1 MPTILELFSSKLI
14 ETPNGLSE
22 TAEKGVDSQKK
33 TYKIN
38 NVATDGTDISGP
50 IRAFNTL
57 QLKDGKTARFTTDI
71 NNRPFSK
78 IDTSNIF
85 LKNTSFPLVNK
96 LKSGRFAKKDNET
109 FTEEEL
115 TGLRPLQ
122 LLSQPVLYGTDILK
136 ITAREARSTRK
147 MKFGTYDYETAVQVA
162 KTIQPTI
169 YTPTG
174 LFLNDEF
181 RRGKVIQKPG
191 LFSKLR
197 GTPEQLLLQLA
208 LHPIDALKKLTSPKG
223 ITLNKTNTT
232 SNTQIVVRN
241 NNISKNGVPVELLRY
256 STLSFDTDNLTYTKQ
271 LKKDSN
277 VELKDRNDL
286 AGKLNEILNGKTI
299 TDENDPNFATQGYD
313 KKILTGNGFI
323 YDFDKGTL
331 YKNEK
336 SKYIGKVKLPS
347 GGETSYK
354 YTGAYGNGTDARG
367 DKVFE
372 KDLNIETYRGM
383 QRGSD
388 FLNSKTILDGSTD
401 LDTTFNNKDFATL
414 KFESVATG
422 KRARFRATISGLT
435 ETFTPSWES
444 NKFVGNPFNFYTYNS
459 IERSVTFTFKVFSLN
474 YDEHRTAWSRLSFL
488 SSLVYPQSY
497 INKNYV
503 TPPFIK
509 FTIGDMY
516 KNKAAFI
523 ESLTYTVDDN
533 TTWETGLKQSLVTD
547 PTTKQ
552 TELITSERLVTS
564 TDATI
569 KSEGSYILPKIIEVA
584 MTLKLVETPKEIYDL
599 TNDKGVK
606 VLYGFTDKEI
616 TDNVLSPIKD
626 APFGDVKTLENG
638 SVQKVAGVENNSQN
652 TAQTTNSG
660 VSTNTSTGGTA
671 IGTSTNSTTSGAS
684 SGGTALGTSNGST
697 TPKTP
702 VTDPTDPFQQPGTS
716 VTRTPI

>member
-1 MPTILELFSSKLI
+1 MPTILELFSTKPIEIPNKL
-14 ETPNGLSE
+14 PE
-22 TAEKGVDSQKK
+22 TAEKLGESQKK
-33 TYKIN
+33 TYRIN
-38 NVATDGTDISGP
+38 NVATDGTNISGP

-57 QLKDGKTARFTTDI
+57 QLKDGKTARFTTDL
-71 NNRPFSK
+71 NNRAFSQ
-78 IDTSNIF
+78 IDTPNIF
-85 LKNTSFPLVNK
+85 LKNTSFPLINK
-96 LKSGRFAKKDNET
+96 LKKTTFIQKDGET
-109 FTEEEL
+109 LLEQEL

-122 LLSQPVLYGTDILK
+122 LLSQPVLYGTDIVK
-136 ITAREARSTRK
+136 ITAKEARSTRK

-162 KTIQPTI
+162 NTIQPQI
-169 YTPTG
+169 YTPTT

-181 RRGKVIQKPG
+181 RRGETLDKPRF
-191 LFSKLR
+191 FSKLR

-208 LHPIDALKKLTSPKG
+208 LSPIDTLKKLASPNGTK
-223 ITLNKTNTT
+223 LNATNKN
-232 SNTQIVVRN
+232 SNTEIVVRN
-241 NNISKNGVPVELLRY
+241 GNIGKDGKPVELFKY
-256 STLSFDTDNLTYTKQ
+256 NTLSFDTGDLKYTKQ

-277 VELKDRNDL
+277 VELNDRNDL
-286 AGKLNEILNGKTI
+286 AGKLTGVLSGLN
-299 TDENDPNFATQGYD
+299 
-313 KKILTGNGFI
+313 KKQLTGNGFLFHL
-323 YDFDKGTL
+323 DAKKL
-331 YKNEK
+331 EKNEK
-336 SKYIGKVKLPS
+336 SKYSGKVKFPT

-354 YTGAYGNGTDARG
+354 YTGAYSAGTDARG

-383 QRGSD
+383 QKGSD
-388 FLNSKTILDGSTD
+388 FLNSKTILDSNSD
-401 LDTTFNNKDFATL
+401 LTENFKNKDFATL
-414 KFESVATG
+414 KFQSVATG
-422 KRARFRATISGLT
+422 KRVRFRATISGLT

-474 YDEHRTAWSRLSFL
+474 YDEHRAAWIRLSFL

-497 INKNYV
+497 VNKNYV

-516 KNKAAFI
+516 KDKSAFI

-564 TDATI
+564 TNATI

-584 MTLKLVETPKEIYDL
+584 MTLKLVETPKETYDL

-606 VLYGFTDKEI
+606 VLYGFTDSEI

-626 APFGDVKTLENG
+626 APFGDVKILENG

-652 TAQTTNSG
+652 TAQITNPG

-671 IGTSTNSTTSGAS
+671 IGTSTTSTTPGAS

-702 VTDPTDPFQQPGTS
+702 VTDPTDPFQQATKS
-716 VTRTPI
+716 VPRTGF

>member
-14 ETPNGLSE
+14 ETPNGLLE

-71 NNRPFSK
+71 NNRAFSQ
-78 IDTSNIF
+78 IDTPNIF
-85 LKNTSFPLVNK
+85 LKNTSFPLINK
-96 LKSGRFAKKDNET
+96 LKKTTFVQKDGESIL
-109 FTEEEL
+109 EEEL

-208 LHPIDALKKLTSPKG
+208 LYPIDTLKKLTSPNGTK
-223 ITLNKTNTT
+223 LNKTSKDANTEIIVKN
-232 SNTQIVVRN
+232 SNTGN
-241 NNISKNGVPVELLRY
+241 DGNPLELFKY
-256 STLSFDTDNLTYTKQ
+256 NTLSFDTDDDRYTKQ
-271 LKKDSN
+271 LREYGDDKD
-277 VELKDRNDL
+277 KTDL
-286 AGKLNEILNGKTI
+286 AGKLANILLSGI
-299 TDENDPNFATQGYD
+299 E
-313 KKILTGNGFI
+313 LSSNGFI
-323 YDFDKGTL
+323 SSNAAKTPFKIG
-331 YKNEK
+331 K
-336 SKYIGKVKLPS
+336 SKYKGIEKKS
-347 GGETSYK
+347 TGETTGYK
-354 YTGAYGNGTDARG
+354 YTSTLLNKTDARG

-372 KDLNIETYRGM
+372 KDLSLGGYRGM
-383 QRGSD
+383 ENGED
-388 FLNSKTILDGSTD
+388 FLNTKTILNEGDDIKIDSGPYKD
-401 LDTTFNNKDFATL
+401 LATL
-414 KFESVATG
+414 KFQSVATG
-422 KRARFRATISGLT
+422 QRVRFRATISGLT

-459 IERSVTFTFKVFSLN
+459 IERSVTFTFKIFSLN
-474 YDEHRTAWSRLSFL
+474 YEEHKRAWIRLSFL

-509 FTIGDMY
+509 FTLGDMY
-516 KNKAAFI
+516 KDKEAFI
-523 ESLTYTVDDN
+523 ESLTYTIDDN
-533 TTWETGLKQSLVTD
+533 TPWEIGLEQKDIKYEGENTAEPLIKDYYISA
-547 PTTKQ
+547 TTA
-552 TELITSERLVTS
+552 ERS
-564 TDATI
+564 TAGT
-569 KSEGSYILPKIIEVA
+569 SYILPKIIEVA
-584 MTLKLVETPKEIYDL
+584 MTLKLVETPNAVYDV
-599 TNDKGVK
+599 DGGKGSK
-606 VLYGFTDKEI
+606 VLYGFTDSNI
-616 TDNVLSPIKD
+616 TNNILAALPEQK
-626 APFGDVKTLENG
+626 FGDDKKIDNTDAAGAGKGNN
-638 SVQKVAGVENNSQN
+638 VAGAENASQN
-652 TAQTTNSG
+652 SGNANS
-660 VSTNTSTGGTA
+660 STGQL
-671 IGTSTNSTTSGAS
+671 GTSANESNTNSTNKFGQNAQNSIR
-684 SGGTALGTSNGST
+684 
-697 TPKTP
+697 KTYP
-702 VTDPTDPFQQPGTS
+702 
-716 VTRTPI
+716 

>member
-1 MPTILELFSSKLI
+1 MPTILELFRSKLI
-14 ETPNGLSE
+14 ETPTGLSE
-22 TAEKGVDSQKK
+22 TAEKVGESQKK
-33 TYKIN
+33 TYIIN

-71 NNRPFSK
+71 NNRPFSQ
-78 IDTSNIF
+78 IDTPNIF
-85 LKNTSFPLVNK
+85 LKKTSFPLANK
-96 LKSGRFAKKDNET
+96 LKQNGKLAKKDGESIL
-109 FTEEEL
+109 EEEL

-181 RRGKVIQKPG
+181 RRGKVIQKPE
-191 LFSKLR
+191 LFSKLK

-256 STLSFDTDNLTYTKQ
+256 STLSFDTDNLAYTKQ
-271 LKKDSN
+271 LKTYIKKVN
-277 VELKDRNDL
+277 ELEAANDL
-286 AGKLNEILNGKTI
+286 AGKLNEILNGKNI
-299 TDENDPNFATQGYD
+299 TDENDPDFATQGYD

-331 YKNEK
+331 TKKQK
-336 SKYIGKVKLPS
+336 SRYLGKVKID
-347 GGETSYK
+347 GVEENYK
-354 YTGAYGNGTDARG
+354 YTTTLLSNKKDARG
-367 DKVFE
+367 DTVFE
-372 KDLNIETYRGM
+372 KDLSLETYRGIKNN
-383 QRGSD
+383 SD
-388 FLNSKTILDGSTD
+388 FLNSKTILNDDTD
-401 LDTTFNNKDFATL
+401 TEKDNATDFKDKDFATL
-414 KFESVATG
+414 KFTSVATG
-422 KRARFRATISGLT
+422 NRVRFRATISGLT

-459 IERSVTFTFKVFSLN
+459 IERSVTFTFKVFSLS
-474 YDEHRTAWSRLSFL
+474 YDEHKKAWARLSFL

-497 INKNYV
+497 VNKNYV

-509 FTIGDMY
+509 FTLGDMY
-516 KNKAAFI
+516 KDKAAFI

-533 TTWETGLKQSLVTD
+533 TTWETGLKQTRITNDDNDFIYVKTEAR
-547 PTTKQ
+547 TT
-552 TELITSERLVTS
+552 TS
-564 TDATI
+564 TDPNV
-569 KSEGSYILPKIIEVA
+569 KGDGSYILPKIVEVA
-584 MTLKLVETPKEIYDL
+584 MTLKLVETPKEMYDL
-599 TNDKGVK
+599 ENNGVK
-606 VLYGFTDKEI
+606 VLYAFSDKDIKNNILVPEKAQVI
-616 TDNVLSPIKD
+616 GKENNPDNSNSAGAGKGNEVAGTDNKSANTTEKP
-626 APFGDVKTLENG
+626 KTQ
-638 SVQKVAGVENNSQN
+638 S
-652 TAQTTNSG
+652 TT
-660 VSTNTSTGGTA
+660 TST
-671 IGTSTNSTTSGAS
+671 
-684 SGGTALGTSNGST
+684 GTALGTSGGGKFEEDGKNN
-697 TPKTP
+697 
-702 VTDPTDPFQQPGTS
+702 S
-716 VTRTPI
+716 VKPIPDDW